1 MSKTQ
6 PVFPLLLSAAMARN
20 ITVILGAH
28 DVHEPE
34 TTQQIRGVLR
44 YHMHPEYNPRTV
56 SNDILLLQ
64 VLQQAVG
71 RRGER
76 DCGVSGVWAEHI
88 LPISSSCKPSA
99 VPAQDCWRQAG
110 MGGRWGGQGLEPHD
124 LFIAAHQR
132 LQCLNVLLDLP

>member
-64 VLQQAVG
+64 ARQSCSRQW
-71 RRGER
+71 
-76 DCGVSGVWAEHI
+76 VSGESGTVGLAGSGQSTVFLLAPPANHQLR
-88 LPISSSCKPSA
+88 LPRA
-99 VPAQDCWRQAG
+99 A
-110 MGGRWGGQGLEPHD
+110 GGRQE
-124 LFIAAHQR
+124 
-132 LQCLNVLLDLP
+132 